1 MEKFAIGM
9 LLGVLGG
16 ALITAN
22 NYKMRTLIRKG
33 QQEVQ
38 EKVDQMLDEKI
49 RMMDQ
54 NAGQSGEQAQGG
66 EESEETDDTDKKGK
80 KKGK

>member
-1 MEKFAIGM
+1 M

-54 NAGQSGEQAQGG
+54 NAGQSDEQAQGG
-66 EESEETDDTDKKGK
+66 EESDDEETEKPSKKEK

>member
-1 MEKFAIGM
+1 M

-66 EESEETDDTDKKGK
+66 EESDDEETEKPSKKEK

>member
-1 MEKFAIGM
+1 M